1 MQVGDK
7 VKIQDTNTFW
17 DNKTGV
23 VESINDDV
31 ATIMVDFIPE
41 EGKKVRQDFSLNN
54 IASLNNECYNIK
66 ESLREDM
73 DNIIKEVD
81 WNGHH
86 YTFTNTFKNTGT
98 KSHDIL
104 TMSDENGNSWTGE
117 TTWVNRPWH
126 RFDLEEAFTTIV
138 SKAFGP
144 KALELIRKINSEAY
158 SVSDAID
165 KFFARFKLEDI
176 SSNEIDTNNY
186 DDDIRRQALANYL
199 QINEDEIELI
209 DDNHEFQLEDG
220 STYLVLTDDEANEVL
235 EENVRN
241 LWNDLG
247 LSGVG
252 GWMHD
257 WILENA
263 LDEDE
268 LEGLVED
275 EIRDDIFDYMSDEEV
290 VEDCIDHELI
300 SREDAYD
307 EEDNLRDDLDLDDL
321 RETLVGARMADVDN
335 YGEYLKDMGYDD
347 EWLSSYID
355 EEKVIDALI
364 DDIDVNGSGRG
375 QEIAWYDGDEIELE
389 NGLYAYRT
397 N

>member
-31 ATIMVDFIPE
+31 VTIMVDFIPE

-54 IASLNNECYNIK
+54 VVSFNNECYNIR

-73 DNIIKEVD
+73 NNIIKEVD

-138 SKAFGP
+138 SKAFGS

-165 KFFARFKLEDI
+165 KFFARFKPEDI
-176 SSNEIDTNNY
+176 SSNEIDTTDY

-199 QINEDEIELI
+199 KVDVEDVDVEG
-209 DDNHEFQLEDG
+209 DNVFIVYG
-220 STYLVLTDDEANEVL
+220 ATYEVLTDEEANEVL

-375 QEIAWYDGDEIELE
+375 QEIAYYDGEELDLG
-389 NGLYAYRT
+389 NNLYAYRT